1 MKKILYFLTAV
12 VAVVLVSCT
21 KEQDVK
27 PQAPQGPAQTI
38 SFTVSHE
45 ADPSTATAIDPST
58 GNVTWKVGD
67 KMNVVYDGGCVETSE
82 VAVDGNTAD
91 FTAEIP
97 AGKEPLFLVYPS
109 SVTSTI
115 VSENLTVTVP
125 AVQNGT
131 FASAAIGVAPYT
143 NPASV
148 LKNLGGLLHLQ
159 VASDVDKIVIYGNG
173 DAPLVGSA
181 TVTFTDGLPVVTVSG
196 GTNSVTLEGLD
207 GSGDYYA
214 AVLPGSFDAGI
225 YVELYNSGTLVG
237 EKLGCSKLTVA
248 RRQIMNLGTIPS
260 SMISNKLF
268 IKVGATGTGSSW
280 DDATGD
286 VATALKNKTDAHIY
300 MAAGEYVLSAE
311 INISGANTSF
321 SLYGGY
327 PADATGTSLA
337 GRDIV
342 NNATEISG
350 NDERRILIINQGTKG
365 KSISFLIDGV
375 TFKNALNPTNT
386 ATTANNGSALVF
398 ESHDGITMNNCT
410 IKDNK
415 NSYNSNSHGGAVR
428 VKGPGNVKFSN
439 CTFSGNTATKASGGA
454 IVQMNGNLTVENCSF
469 NNNYT
474 SVAGTTGGAVLIFGG
489 SFTDRGSTYS
499 GNYAPSGGAV
509 RVSPTASGT
518 TTASFTGS
526 TFRENYSVKDAT
538 TADDGALAGT
548 GIGGAVF
555 SLKGASDKSIALTV
569 SGCEFDGNVAH
580 PSKAAMTSSST
591 NKGAGSIASIG
602 QYASVRM
609 DDCLFTD
616 DHAGFAAFIINA
628 NSTLYINRGRFW
640 NVRSKLNSTV
650 LYNNGG
656 VAAFHN
662 CAFYNCGPFTA
673 EGSTGAINCVI
684 NNAAGSLLMASNS
697 FRHNSGTRIIYGGSD
712 AAGES
717 IIVNNVLANVNA
729 TCGSFT
735 IPAGK
740 QFTSEGHNLV
750 TTLTNWSDAVSTD
763 VEYQGDTNNPAYTNV
778 YHYVRVMN
786 LPTGFVKA
794 TPSDVET
801 AIGHFDSNNSL
812 TGDNSVLTWLKSDA
826 LKVNGKTPLEIDIMG
841 NIKDP
846 SGMLPGSYVK

>member
-1 MKKILYFLTAV
+1 MKKVLFFLTAV

-45 ADPSTATAIDPST
+45 ADPATATAIDLST

-82 VAVDGNTAD
+82 VAADGNTAD

-173 DAPLVGSA
+173 DVPLVGNA
-181 TVTFTDGLPVVTVSG
+181 TVTFTDGTPVVTVSG
-196 GTNSVTLEGLD
+196 GSNSVTLEGLD

-225 YVELYNSGTLVG
+225 YVELYTSGTLVG
-237 EKLGCSKLTVA
+237 EKLGGNKLSVA
-248 RRQIMNLGTIPS
+248 RRQIVNLGNIPS
-260 SMISNKLF
+260 TIIANKIF
-268 IKVGATGTGSSW
+268 VAADGTSSASGADW
-280 DDATGD
+280 EHPMDL
-286 VATALKNKTDAHIY
+286 ATALAGRTDAHIY
-300 MAAGEYVLSAE
+300 MAEGTYELATE
-311 INISGANTSF
+311 INLKAVTTF

-327 PADATGTSLA
+327 PASATGTSLA
-337 GRDIV
+337 GRDVV
-342 NNATEISG
+342 NHPTVLDGMNTC
-350 NDERRILIINQGTKG
+350 RILVLFKTGIEC
-365 KSISFLIDGV
+365 LIDGI
-375 TFKNALNPTNT
+375 TFTK
-386 ATTANNGSALVF
+386 ANNETSGGNGAALVL
-398 ESHDGITMNNCT
+398 EAHSGATINNCT
-410 IKDNK
+410 FTNNQPGKE
-415 NSYNSNSHGGAVR
+415 SAHGGAVR
-428 VKGPGNVKFSN
+428 SKGTVKMSRCKFSAN
-439 CTFSGNTATKASGGA
+439 KAPSKGSGGA
-454 IVQMNGNLTVENCSF
+454 IVLASGSLTLEDCIF
-469 NNNYT
+469 ENNYT
-474 SVAGTTGGAVLIFGG
+474 VTAGTTGGAVLVFGG
-489 SFTDRGSTYS
+489 SLIDKGSTYS
-499 GNYAPSGGAV
+499 GNYSPSGGAV
-509 RVSPTASGT
+509 RIAPTASGT
-518 TTASFTGS
+518 TSASFTSS
-526 TFRENYSVKDAT
+526 TFNGNYSVKDT
-538 TADDGALAGT
+538 TTEDDGALAGT

-569 SGCEFDGNVAH
+569 SGCKFDGNVAH
-580 PSKAAMTSSST
+580 PGKATMTTSST

-602 QYASVRM
+602 QYATVRM
-609 DDCLFTD
+609 DDCLFKD
-616 DHAGFAAFIINA
+616 DHAGFAAFIVNA
-628 NSTLYINRGRFW
+628 NSSLYINRGRFW

-712 AAGES
+712 VSGES

-729 TCGSFT
+729 TGGSFT
-735 IPAGK
+735 VPDGK
-740 QFTSEGHNLV
+740 HFTSEGHNLV
-750 TTLTNWSDAVSTD
+750 TTIANWSDAVSTD
-763 VEYQGDTNNPAYTNV
+763 VQYPGDSSNPAYTST
-778 YHYVRVMN
+778 YYFVRVEN
-786 LPTGFVKA
+786 LPDGFVKA